1 MLKLHPVLKNYLWG
15 GKKFYAMYS
24 RDNGGDL
31 ISESWEV
38 SVHPDGVSEPLGD
51 FLETHP
57 KAVDNQGSEFPIL
70 IKYIGAAQNL
80 SVQVHPDDEY
90 ARRVENDNGKTE
102 MWYIVNADDGAGI
115 YCGFQRNTTKEEFLK
130 KVQDG
135 TVEELL
141 NFIPVKAGDCFLIEA
156 GTVHAIGAGCV
167 ICEIQQNSNTT
178 YRVYDYNRRGADG
191 KLRQLHID
199 KAVDVINFNKF
210 EDRTN
215 TKGVYHAQ
223 GYSLQTLTECKYFR
237 CRKLCIKGNFVE
249 QNEYSFVA
257 VNVLEGQG
265 IINGES
271 FKPGDSFFVSCGE
284 TLSISG
290 NAEIMLTDKGEQKYY
305 AGIDLGGTFIKCG
318 IVDSNGRLLK
328 KDKATT
334 AGGYSSVMQAM
345 ANLAIRLAQER
356 KLVLSGIGI
365 GCPGTVDS
373 KRGVILYSNN
383 LGWKDV
389 PLARDIQALTG
400 VPVAVT
406 NDANAAAL
414 GEYAYGAGKNY
425 QDMILITL
433 GTGVGSGIV
442 IDGKLFEGNKG
453 AGAELGHSVIKMN
466 GERCTCGR
474 KGCLEAYASASAL
487 VRQAKACMQKDKA
500 TLLWQLCGGDIE
512 KVDGKILFDAV
523 RVEDK
528 GAKRVFKK
536 YVEYLACGLTN
547 IANEFRP
554 EVIVLGG
561 GISAVGEVLTLP
573 LQRKLL
579 RNIFGGQKNAPVKI
593 LTAALENDAGVFGA
607 VELIKHNSV
616 FSGE

>member
-1 MLKLHPVLKNYLWG
+1 MLKLKPVLKNYLWG
-15 GKKFYAMYS
+15 GKKFYAMYG

-38 SVHPDGVSEPLGD
+38 SVHPDGVSEPLVEY
-51 FLETHP
+51 LAKNPT
-57 KAVDNQGSEFPIL
+57 AVDKQGSEFPVL
-70 IKYIGAAQNL
+70 IKYIDAAQNL
-80 SVQVHPDDEY
+80 SVQVHPNDEY

-102 MWYIVNADDGAGI
+102 MWYIVDADEGAGI
-115 YCGFQRNTTKEEFLK
+115 YCGFQRDTTKEEFLR

-141 NFIPVKAGDCFLIEA
+141 NFIPVKEGDCLLIEA

-191 KLRQLHID
+191 KFRQLHIE

-215 TKGVYHAQ
+215 TKSVYYAQ

-237 CRKLCIKGNFVE
+237 CRKLCLRDTFFE
-249 QNEYSFVA
+249 QNDKSFVA
-257 VNVLEGQG
+257 VNVLNGNG
-265 IINGES
+265 IINGVI
-271 FKPGDSFFVSCGE
+271 FKAGDTFFVPCGE
-284 TLSISG
+284 TISISG

-328 KDKATT
+328 KDKVATT
-334 AGGYSSVMQAM
+334 GDYSSVMQAM
-345 ANLAIRLAQER
+345 ANLAIRLAQEE
-356 KLVLSGIGI
+356 KVVLSGIGI

-383 LGWKDV
+383 LGWKEV
-389 PLARDIQALTG
+389 PLAKDIQALTG
-400 VPVAVT
+400 VPVALT

-453 AGAELGHSVIKMN
+453 AGAELGHSVIRMN
-466 GERCTCGR
+466 GEKCTCGR

-487 VRQAKACMQKDKA
+487 VRQAKAYMQKDKD
-500 TLLWQLCGGDIE
+500 TLLWQCCGGDIE

-523 RVEDK
+523 RAEDK
-528 GAKRVFKK
+528 GAKKVLKK

-561 GISAVGEVLTLP
+561 GISAVGEILTLP
-573 LQRKLL
+573 LQRKLS
-579 RNIFGGQKNAPVKI
+579 RNIFGGQKHAPVKI
-593 LTAALENDAGVFGA
+593 LTATLQNDAGILGA
-607 VELIKHNSV
+607 ARLAMA
-616 FSGE
+616 